1 MAAPRPA
8 GLAWGQSFHH
18 FYERPSVATCDWRF
32 SYLTA
37 GRRSLL
43 ATEAVPSAALRTV
56 SISRHTASL
65 NRLRHVQFQCRQTYC
80 PNRKNGR
87 GRKILH
93 ASEFFRFYSSL
104 RADCWRQGLPYV
116 SLPSNTHGSIYVSL
130 SPDTHGSTN
139 GSLPPDTHGSTY
151 APFSLSGSRWTMT
164 WVEDPKACLIFC
176 SMAVAWRWA
185 S

>member
-18 FYERPSVATCDWRF
+18 FYERVVGR
-32 SYLTA
+32 YLRLASLLSLA
-37 GRRSLL
+37 GHRSLL

-56 SISRHTASL
+56 STSRHTASL

-104 RADCWRQGLPYV
+104 RADSWRQGLPYI
-116 SLPSNTHGSIYVSL
+116 SF
-130 SPDTHGSTN
+130 SPDTHGF
-139 GSLPPDTHGSTY
+139 TY
-151 APFSLSGSRWTMT
+151 VPFSLSGSKWTMT
-164 WVEDPKACLIFC
+164 WVEDPKACLILC

>member
-18 FYERPSVATCDWRF
+18 FYERPSVATCDWRH

-56 SISRHTASL
+56 SISRHTTSL

-87 GRKILH
+87 GRKILR

-116 SLPSNTHGSIYVSL
+116 SLPPDTHGSIYGSL
-130 SPDTHGSTN
+130 S
-139 GSLPPDTHGSTY
+139 PDTHGSTY

>member
-18 FYERPSVATCDWRF
+18 FYERVVGR
-32 SYLTA
+32 YLRLASLLSLA
-37 GRRSLL
+37 GHRSLL

-87 GRKILH
+87 GRKILR
-93 ASEFFRFYSSL
+93 ASEFFRFYSPL
-104 RADCWRQGLPYV
+104 RVDCWRQGLPYV
-116 SLPSNTHGSIYVSL
+116 SLPPDASRLHIRQTPARRIKGPQTPISRPTLTDPYTAVSRPKL
-130 SPDTHGSTN
+130 T
-139 GSLPPDTHGSTY
+139 
-151 APFSLSGSRWTMT
+151 APHTLHF
-164 WVEDPKACLIFC
+164 P
-176 SMAVAWRWA
+176 
-185 S
+185 

>member
-18 FYERPSVATCDWRF
+18 FYERAVGRYLRLASLL
-32 SYLTA
+32 SY
-37 GRRSLL
+37 GRPWSLL

-56 SISRHTASL
+56 SISRRTASL

-87 GRKILH
+87 GRKILR
-93 ASEFFRFYSSL
+93 ASEFFRFYTSL

-116 SLPSNTHGSIYVSL
+116 SLPPDTHGSIYGSL
-130 SPDTHGSTN
+130 S
-139 GSLPPDTHGSTY
+139 PDTHGSTY

>member
-104 RADCWRQGLPYV
+104 RADCWRQGLPYG
-116 SLPSNTHGSIYVSL
+116 SLSPDTHGSIHVSL
-130 SPDTHGSTN
+130 SPDTHGIIYV
-139 GSLPPDTHGSTY
+139 SLPPDTHGSTY
-151 APFSLSGSRWTMT
+151 TPFSLSGSRWTMT

-176 SMAVAWRWA
+176 SMAVA
-185 S
+185 

>member
-8 GLAWGQSFHH
+8 GLEWGQSFHH
-18 FYERPSVATCDWRF
+18 FYERVVGRYLRLASLL
-32 SYLTA
+32 SY
-37 GRRSLL
+37 GRPWSLL
-43 ATEAVPSAALRTV
+43 ATEAVPSATLRTV

-87 GRKILH
+87 GRKILR

-116 SLPSNTHGSIYVSL
+116 SLPPDTHGSIYGSL
-130 SPDTHGSTN
+130 S
-139 GSLPPDTHGSTY
+139 PDTHGSTY

>member
-18 FYERPSVATCDWRF
+18 FYERVVGR
-32 SYLTA
+32 YLRLASLLSLA
-37 GRRSLL
+37 GHRSLL

-56 SISRHTASL
+56 STSRHTASL

-93 ASEFFRFYSSL
+93 TSEFFRFYSSL
-104 RADCWRQGLPYV
+104 RADCWR
-116 SLPSNTHGSIYVSL
+116 HGGTNGSL
-130 SPDTHGSTN
+130 SPDTY
-139 GSLPPDTHGSTY
+139 GSTY